1 MKTKNEIRNPRLIL
15 KNGILLITRMLFVL
29 FISFY
34 SARLT
39 LDILGVQD
47 FGINSVVGGLIST
60 FAMVSMPLTS
70 SLQRFYNVEFTKQ
83 QIPPRVVFSTS
94 LFIIAVLALIML
106 ALYETIG
113 VYAVNYLLN
122 YPEERTIAVN
132 VVFQIAAFTSL
143 AHLLT
148 LPYRGL
154 VYSKEEMGI
163 PAIVEIV
170 TSILKLVFLMVI
182 PSLSYDNLILYFLLL
197 SILKIGELVYYVGYC
212 KFYHEESIWT
222 KERNSGFRD
231 SFLKYS
237 GWNLIGTI
245 SGITLTYISNLL
257 INVFGGLIY
266 NTAYGISKQ
275 VSSAVISFTSN
286 VLKAIDPQIT
296 KSTSVDL
303 DNYRDQLVVSAI
315 KLTLCATGLLTI
327 IFYFEGDLLLKI
339 WLKNVP
345 KYVYEFCV
353 LALIEILF
361 ASVTTPLRSVVY
373 ATGKIKTFFIF
384 RGLSTSVIMIMMYVM
399 LLNRYPVIIVMY
411 LKMLASLAMFVY
423 AFFNVTH
430 LTSLRLNLLSLSL
443 FKCFLSFIF
452 FTLIY
457 KLLYLLCNNCGFLNF
472 TIHTV
477 ISVIAYL
484 PCFYFLVLGQHE
496 RNLVSKVY
504 KHD

>member
-1 MKTKNEIRNPRLIL
+1 METKNEIRNPRLIL

-94 LFIIAVLALIML
+94 VFIIAVLALIML
-106 ALYETIG
+106 VLYETIG

-154 VYSKEEMGI
+154 VYSKEKMGI
-163 PAIVEIV
+163 PAMVEIV

-197 SILKIGELVYYVGYC
+197 SILKIGELVYYVCYC
-212 KFYHEESIWT
+212 KSCYEEAIWT

-231 SFLKYS
+231 NFLKYS

-286 VLKAIDPQIT
+286 VLKAIDPQVT
-296 KSTSVDL
+296 KSTSMDL

-345 KYVYEFCV
+345 EYVYDFCV

-361 ASVTTPLRSVVY
+361 ASVTSPLRSVVY
-373 ATGKIKTFFIF
+373 ATGKIKPFFIF
-384 RGLSTSVIMIMMYVM
+384 RGLSTAVIMIMMYMM

-411 LKMLASLAMFVY
+411 LKMLASLAMFAY
-423 AFFNVTH
+423 AIFYVAH
-430 LTSLRLNLLSLSL
+430 LTSLRSNLLSLSV
-443 FKCFLSFIF
+443 FKSFMSFIF
-452 FTLIY
+452 FTLIF
-457 KLLYLLCNNCGFLNF
+457 KLLYLLWPNDGFLNF
-472 TIHTV
+472 TIHTI
-477 ISVIAYL
+477 ISIIAYL

-496 RNLVSKVY
+496 RNMVSKVF